1 MSSIAV
7 ELAVLLGLQTMG
19 TSIFARF
26 EAETP
31 VWRKLTKWSV
41 LILGTLALS
50 AWLGHWSLLFP
61 AAIFAVGTTVHFSYC
76 RKHGIDPLRTT
87 PRRRYYELRD
97 GSGPSSYD

>member
-1 MSSIAV
+1 MNSIAV
-7 ELAVLLGLQTMG
+7 ELAVLLALQTLG

-41 LILGTLALS
+41 LIFGTLGLY

-61 AAIFAVGTTVHFSYC
+61 AAMFTVGTAVHFGYC
-76 RKHGIDPLRTT
+76 RKHGIDPLRAT
-87 PRRRYYELRD
+87 PRRRYYELR
-97 GSGPSSYD
+97 GWQWTE